1 MSVNEVLIIDDNEI
15 EIFVSRELLMRTGMA
30 NSIVSFLN
38 ASDGLHFL
46 QGRYD
51 KGEDPPALLLLDI
64 HMPELTGFDFLDRFK
79 AQFPESFQ
87 QKMQIFIISSTADTN
102 DLLRAKS
109 NPLVWGTLEK
119 PLDTATLARMRNS

>member
-15 EIFVSRELLMRTGMA
+15 EIFVSRKLLMRTGMA

-46 QGRYD
+46 QGRYE

-64 HMPELTGFDFLDRFK
+64 YMPELTGFDFLDRFK